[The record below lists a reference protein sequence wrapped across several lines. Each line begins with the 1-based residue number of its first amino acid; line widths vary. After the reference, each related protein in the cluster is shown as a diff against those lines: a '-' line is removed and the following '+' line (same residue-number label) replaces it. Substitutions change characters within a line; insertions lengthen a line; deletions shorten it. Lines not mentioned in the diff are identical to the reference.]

1 MKGSVL
7 SSLHRQ
13 TTTSAML
20 SLWLL
25 LFSSNT
31 SYAFLPASRSFSH
44 PVSKIN
50 IHDKADTGYSHIS
63 KSIVGMA
70 GGEGGESEWAK
81 ALMENSGSV
90 PGSFDKELQARTKGK
105 LAGLNDPSASKQV
118 DQKLSANARL
128 IQWLQKEGNV
138 YLEDAS
144 GWGEAPHPMAISTET
159 VDELTNESS
168 GRGLLARRSINQEE
182 ELLKIPLS
190 LCITKKSARKALGTD
205 IIPPDINEYL
215 AMACQLIH
223 EKYVLGDASFYK
235 PYMDVLPDVNEVNP
249 TFTWS
254 EEDLAFLEG
263 SPVIAATKSM
273 QTKLRNEYNMLLAD
287 EGKLCDRYPDLF
299 PREYFT
305 FENWI
310 WAFTNLF
317 SRAIRLRNM
326 KQGETLAMVPYAD
339 LINHSPY
346 SGAYLDAR
354 EVGDWLFKTGEEEV
368 ILYADRGYRRM
379 EQIYISYG
387 PKSNADLLLLYG
399 FALER
404 NPFNSVDVTVSLAA
418 RTKEIIA
425 KNESD
430 GGEVSAADPLLE
442 EKIKFLKRVGRSN
455 TVDFPCYADRYPTEM
470 LEYLRLM
477 MMTPEDTMGK
487 PLQDFDYTRT
497 ISAANEAA
505 VLYSIVDAI
514 KGQLNKYPSTEE
526 EDAEIIKDKAL
537 FRLLS
542 YNQRMA
548 VRHRR
553 NEKRLLKRTIA
564 ALEKQIKTRG
574 LDATDLKR
582 AEGST
587 LGTVLPGEKEKYGTR
602 QRTALEDR
610 LDKMGL
616 PVDLR

>member
-1 MKGSVL
+1 MAGFGRAAVYLAAVSTVTHL
-7 SSLHRQ
+7 SSVVAFSPTCLRSVHNVP
-13 TTTSAML
+13 
-20 SLWLL
+20 
-25 LFSSNT
+25 LF
-31 SYAFLPASRSFSH
+31 
-44 PVSKIN
+44 
-50 IHDKADTGYSHIS
+50 
-63 KSIVGMA
+63 MA
-70 GGEGGESEWAK
+70 GGEGGEAEWSK
-81 ALMENSGSV
+81 ALRESV
-90 PGSFDKELQARTKGK
+90 GAAPGQFEKELQAANTSKM
-105 LAGLNDPSASKQV
+105 AGLNPNASKQV
-118 DQKLSANARL
+118 DKKLSANARL
-128 IQWLQKEGNV
+128 VQWLQEEGDV
-138 YLEDAS
+138 YLQDAS

-182 ELLKIPLS
+182 ELLKIPID
-190 LCITKKSARKALGTD
+190 LCITKKSARKTLGTD
-205 IIPPDINEYL
+205 ILPPSINEYL

-223 EKYVLGDASFYK
+223 EKYVMGSKSYFKAYV
-235 PYMDVLPDVNEVNP
+235 DVLPEVDEVNP

-254 EEDLAFLEG
+254 DDDLGFLDG

-273 QTKLRNEYNMLLAD
+273 QMKLKSEFDALLGD
-287 EGKLCDRYPDLF
+287 EGQLCDQYPDVF
-299 PREYFT
+299 PREHFT
-305 FENWI
+305 HENWL

-326 KQGETLAMVPYAD
+326 KRGETLAMVPYAD

-354 EVGDWLFKTGEEEV
+354 ETGDWLFKTGEEEV
-368 ILYADRGYRRM
+368 ILYADRGYRKM

-404 NPFNSVDVTVSLAA
+404 NPFNSVDVTVSIAP
-418 RTKEIIA
+418 RTEEAVNDIKSQIRALWEADDTKDDDKDAEIDNI
-425 KNESD
+425 E
-430 GGEVSAADPLLE
+430 ADPLAG
-442 EKIKFLKRVGRSN
+442 EKIAFLERSGRSS

-477 MMTPEDTMGK
+477 MMTPEDSRGR
-487 PLQDFDYTRT
+487 PLRDFDYTRT

-505 VLYSIVDAI
+505 VLFSVVDAVT
-514 KGQLNKYPSTEE
+514 GQLERYPTTEE
-526 EDAEIIKDKAL
+526 EDAAIIKDRGM

-564 ALEKQIKTRG
+564 ALEKQIRTRG
-574 LDATDLKR
+574 LDAEDLQR

-587 LGTVLPGEKEKYGTR
+587 LGIVLPGEEKRYGTK

-610 LDKMGL
+610 LEQMGL